1 MSSTKTK
8 VLICPYCGDTQPAS
22 ERCRMCGGLFEPLSR
37 QASHNAM
44 GPWFVRDENRPFS
57 PGASYETIVKLIER
71 GQVNRYTILRSPTT
85 KQFWTV
91 ARRVPGIAHLLGYC
105 HNCDA
110 NVGKDDHG
118 CPSCGVPFGAYLDR
132 NYLGLPDVKPLPWEA
147 PLVDEGRTRSMA
159 PGFSPL
165 ASASADA
172 DYRRAAQPLGL
183 SSFAS
188 DEELRGMSSRVS
200 IPASPFES
208 TSTPVD
214 APSGERI
221 NGEVARS
228 TEFES
233 DSASEAAAAV
243 SSSGLSSG
251 GAPVAAADA
260 IAARSLQRRV
270 QHQQQTIRL
279 LMISLGVV
287 ALLATGVII
296 ALIVRGVPGKTSTGN
311 QTVNASQPS
320 PGSGSTPSEAPSLEA
335 APPETEP
342 SSQPLDL
349 EQPAATMPA
358 GDLTPPAPGGVEDFK
373 ADLDNAAALLSAA
386 KKEDRPLK
394 DRIKDAEAAAVLL
407 KKVKAKA
414 APSHQPAVLDQQIVE
429 ADRLVERLKL
439 LEFFP

>member
-44 GPWFVRDENRPFS
+44 GPWYVRDENRPFS

-71 GQVNRYTILRSPTT
+71 GQINRYTILRSPTT

-110 NVGKDDHG
+110 TVGKDDHG

-147 PLVDEGRTRSMA
+147 PLVDQGRSRSMT

-165 ASASADA
+165 ASAAADA
-172 DYRRAAQPLGL
+172 DYRRAAEPLGL

-200 IPASPFES
+200 VPASAFES
-208 TSTPVD
+208 PSTPVD

-228 TEFES
+228 TESES
-233 DSASEAAAAV
+233 NPASEAAAVV
-243 SSSGLSSG
+243 SSSGMRSG
-251 GAPVAAADA
+251 GAPVAAADV

-279 LMISLGVV
+279 LMIALGAV
-287 ALLATGVII
+287 ALLATAVII
-296 ALIVRGVPGKTSTGN
+296 ALIVRGLPSKTSTGHGA
-311 QTVNASQPS
+311 VNASQPN
-320 PGSGSTPSEAPSLEA
+320 PSEASTSETLAPDASQAEA
-335 APPETEP
+335 ESA
-342 SSQPLDL
+342 SQPLDL
-349 EQPAATMPA
+349 EHPAATMPA
-358 GDLTPPAPGGVEDFK
+358 SDLTPPAAVGVEDFK
-373 ADLDNAAALLSAA
+373 ADLDNAAALMTAA

-394 DRIKDAEAAAVLL
+394 DRIKDAEAAAALL

-414 APSHQPAVLDQQIVE
+414 SPSQQPADLDQQIVE

>member
-8 VLICPYCGDTQPAS
+8 VLICPYCGDTQPAT

-44 GPWFVRDENRPFS
+44 GPWYVRDENRPFS

-71 GQVNRYTILRSPTT
+71 GQINRYTILRSPTT

-110 NVGKDDHG
+110 TVGKDDHG

-147 PLVDEGRTRSMA
+147 PLVSEDRTRGMT

-165 ASASADA
+165 ASAAADV
-172 DYRRAAQPLGL
+172 DYRRAAEPLGL

-188 DEELRGMSSRVS
+188 DEELRGIANRASAPPSS
-200 IPASPFES
+200 FES
-208 TSTPVD
+208 PSTPLD
-214 APSGERI
+214 EPSGERT

-228 TEFES
+228 SALET
-233 DSASEAAAAV
+233 DSASMAAAV
-243 SSSGLSSG
+243 AASSGLPSG
-251 GAPVAAADA
+251 GLQSVGTDA

-279 LMISLGVV
+279 LMLALGAV
-287 ALLATGVII
+287 ALLATAVII
-296 ALIVRGVPGKTSTGN
+296 ALIVRGLPSKTPTG
-311 QTVNASQPS
+311 TGAANASQPS
-320 PGSGSTPSEAPSLEA
+320 PSAANTSHAPAPEAS
-335 APPETEP
+335 PPEAEP
-342 SSQPLDL
+342 ASQPLDL
-349 EQPAATMPA
+349 DQPAATMPTR
-358 GDLTPPAPGGVEDFK
+358 DLTPPAASAEDFK
-373 ADLDNAAALLSAA
+373 ADLDKVAALLTAA

-394 DRIKDAEAAAVLL
+394 DRIKDAESAAALL
-407 KKVKAKA
+407 KNVKAKA
-414 APSHQPAVLDQQIVE
+414 APSQQPADLDQQIVE